1 MTESCA
7 AVATSIVVAHSSK
20 MHAANNNTTH
30 KQQTS
35 VDATN
40 HTPPFFTFFLIPS
53 CTPPSLSPPPAVCAA
68 AAAATDAAPV
78 VLSEVYENQRYK
90 LAKWGDPGCGRY
102 TDVTRKKRQPLD
114 QVLLPPGW
122 EWTTDWELSP
132 EIVEFDPLAAVDS
145 TTEEIWENQRLIPF
159 KVVSQSTMQP

>member
-1 MTESCA
+1 MRQT
-7 AVATSIVVAHSSK
+7 TTQPT
-20 MHAANNNTTH
+20 NNKLAWMQPTT
-30 KQQTS
+30 
-35 VDATN
+35 
-40 HTPPFFTFFLIPS
+40 LL
-53 CTPPSLSPPPAVCAA
+53 PSLHSFSSHPAPLHPSPPPAVCAA